1 MVTLHFVPYTEIEPL
16 SGVGRIRKLLSI
28 AKENKIVLL
37 QGRLRQEEETE
48 LIKTTMEEINKEFKG
63 IELAVINPSETAK
76 DGLQKLKYDVLGYLF
91 GDTQGLTIIGPSS
104 IVKKIKN
111 DPGQIELLTSE
122 LRQSKAS
129 VTHSR
134 SNSEVR
140 QIKSGASKVQEAAR
154 KKRK

>member
-37 QGRLRQEEETE
+37 QGRLRQEEEAE

-111 DPGQIELLTSE
+111 DPDKIELLTSE
-122 LRQSKAS
+122 LRQGK
-129 VTHSR
+129 T
-134 SNSEVR
+134 
-140 QIKSGASKVQEAAR
+140 GASKAQALKQEVAR